1 MSCVSSMGHLREN
14 GRQGEHLCREVGEV
28 SQNEDEARLDDLD
41 VLSAPGHKRNQD
53 SKHKAKKG
61 ATKRHHKEGN

>member
-1 MSCVSSMGHLREN
+1 MSGESSIGHLREN
-14 GRQGEHLCREVGEV
+14 GRQREHLCRKVGEV
-28 SQNEDEARLDDLD
+28 SQKEDEARLDDLD

-61 ATKRHHKEGN
+61 ATESHHKEGN